1 MKIVGVEVTP
11 ITFEWR
17 EVVLESF
24 GAVGQREDDVIV
36 EIVTDE
42 GVSGLGEAMT
52 LGPLYS
58 KESQGTVMAVL
69 TEHIGPRA
77 LIGEDPFNV
86 DLIYRKMNKVVSEHS
101 IAKSAVDVALHDI
114 MGKALNVPVHR
125 LIGGSYTD
133 KLALHWALGMGTTEE
148 MVADALKG
156 VKAGFGTLKVKAG
169 IDPREDVAHI
179 KAIRE
184 AVGPD
189 VPVFVDF
196 NQGYDVKT
204 AIRVI
209 HQMQAYDIQR
219 VEQPVHYRDLD
230 GMAMVRRAVDVPIG
244 ACESVLTMYDVI
256 QIIKKEAAD
265 FINFKLMRSGGFY
278 PSKAIVQAATAAGIF
293 CASSTQLGSGIEVAA
308 DAHFATSTIDLAP
321 PPYSFHGITSGIQRL
336 FKAMD
341 SRGINKDI
349 VDGTPTIA
357 KGFLLVPQAPGLGVT
372 LNRDNLHS
380 YVTKGKKPILV
391 GKETLSLRVVCPN
404 TLRLEVPM
412 IDETDLKEEM
422 KSVYEIR
429 ASAAV
434 ASLQK
439 KSIDA
444 QYVSTRKE
452 ALSKALELIPSGATV
467 GTGRLYNPVPN
478 RAD

>member
-11 ITFEWR
+11 ITFQWR

-24 GAVGQREDDVIV
+24 GAVGEREDDVIV
-36 EIVTDE
+36 EIITDE
-42 GVSGLGEAMT
+42 GISGVGEAMT

-69 TEHIGPRA
+69 TEHIVPRA
-77 LIGEDPFNV
+77 LLGEDPFNI
-86 DLIYRKMNKVVSEHS
+86 DLIYNKMNGLVSEHS
-101 IAKSAVDVALHDI
+101 IAKTAVDVALHDI
-114 MGKALNVPVHR
+114 MGKALNVPVHKI
-125 LIGGSYTD
+125 IGGAYAE

-169 IDPREDVAHI
+169 SDPRQDVAHI

-189 VPVFVDF
+189 IPVFVDF

-209 HQMQAYDIQR
+209 LQMQEYDIQR
-219 VEQPVHYRDLD
+219 VEQPVHFRDLD
-230 GMAMVRRAVDVPIG
+230 GMAMVRRIVSVPIG

-308 DAHFATSTIDLAP
+308 DAHFATATIDLAP
-321 PPYSFHGITSGIQRL
+321 PPYCFHGITSGLHRL
-336 FKAMD
+336 FKTVD
-341 SRGINKDI
+341 SSGIDKDI
-349 VDGTPTIA
+349 VDGTPKIDN
-357 KGFLLVPQAPGLGVT
+357 GFVFVPQGPGLGVT
-372 LNRDNLHS
+372 INQDHLNS
-380 YVTKGKKPILV
+380 YLTKGKRPVLV
-391 GKETLSLRVVCPN
+391 GKRP
-404 TLRLEVPM
+404 
-412 IDETDLKEEM
+412 
-422 KSVYEIR
+422 
-429 ASAAV
+429 
-434 ASLQK
+434 
-439 KSIDA
+439 
-444 QYVSTRKE
+444 
-452 ALSKALELIPSGATV
+452 
-467 GTGRLYNPVPN
+467 
-478 RAD
+478 

>member
-1 MKIVGVEVTP
+1 MKIVAVEVTP

-24 GAVGQREDDVIV
+24 GAVGQREDDVVV
-36 EIVTDE
+36 EIITDE
-42 GVSGLGEAMT
+42 GISGLGEAMT

-58 KESQGTVMAVL
+58 KESQGTVMAIL
-69 TEHIGPRA
+69 TEHIAPRA
-77 LIGEDPFNV
+77 LLGEDPFNI
-86 DLIYRKMNKVVSEHS
+86 DLIYHKMNKLVSEHS
-101 IAKSAVDVALHDI
+101 IAKTAVDVALHDI

-125 LIGGSYTD
+125 LIGGSHAD
-133 KLALHWALGMGTTEE
+133 KLPLHWALGMGTTEE
-148 MVADALKG
+148 MVGDALQG

-169 IDPREDVAHI
+169 TDPKQDVEHI

-184 AVGPD
+184 AVGKD
-189 VPVFVDF
+189 IPVFVDF

-209 HQMQAYDIQR
+209 RQLEEYDIQR

-244 ACESVLTMYDVI
+244 ACESVLTMFDVI

-293 CASSTQLGSGIEVAA
+293 CASSTQLGSGIEIAA

-321 PPYSFHGITSGIQRL
+321 PPYSYHGITSGIQRL

-349 VDGTPTIA
+349 VDGTPVIEH
-357 KGFLLVPQAPGLGVT
+357 GSLLVPKAPGLGVS
-372 LNRDNLHS
+372 LNRSNLNS
-380 YVTKGKKPILV
+380 YLTKGKQPLLTGKKP
-391 GKETLSLRVVCPN
+391 
-404 TLRLEVPM
+404 
-412 IDETDLKEEM
+412 
-422 KSVYEIR
+422 
-429 ASAAV
+429 
-434 ASLQK
+434 
-439 KSIDA
+439 
-444 QYVSTRKE
+444 
-452 ALSKALELIPSGATV
+452 
-467 GTGRLYNPVPN
+467 
-478 RAD
+478 

>member
-24 GAVGQREDDVIV
+24 GTVGQREDDVVV
-36 EIVTDE
+36 EIITDE
-42 GVSGLGEAMT
+42 GISGLGEAMT

-58 KESQGTVMAVL
+58 KESQGTVTAIL
-69 TEHIGPRA
+69 TEHIAPRV
-77 LIGEDPFNV
+77 LLGEDLFNI
-86 DLIYRKMNKVVSEHS
+86 DLIYHKMNKVVSEHS
-101 IAKSAVDVALHDI
+101 IAKTAIDVALHDI

-125 LIGGSYTD
+125 LIGGSHTD
-133 KLALHWALGMGTTEE
+133 KLPLHWALGMGTTEQ
-148 MVADALKG
+148 MVDDAFKG

-169 IDPREDVAHI
+169 TDPKQDVEHI

-184 AVGPD
+184 AVGKD

-209 HQMQAYDIQR
+209 RQMEEYDIQR

-230 GMAMVRRAVDVPIG
+230 GMAMVRRAVEVPVG
-244 ACESVLTMYDVI
+244 ACESVLTMFDVI

-293 CASSTQLGSGIEVAA
+293 CASSTQLGSGIEIAA

-341 SRGINKDI
+341 SQGINKDI
-349 VDGTPTIA
+349 VDGTPIIEH
-357 KGFLLVPQAPGLGVT
+357 GSLLVPQVPGLGVS
-372 LNRDNLHS
+372 LNRDNLNS
-380 YVTKGKKPILV
+380 YLTKGK
-391 GKETLSLRVVCPN
+391 
-404 TLRLEVPM
+404 
-412 IDETDLKEEM
+412 
-422 KSVYEIR
+422 R
-429 ASAAV
+429 A
-434 ASLQK
+434 L
-439 KSIDA
+439 
-444 QYVSTRKE
+444 
-452 ALSKALELIPSGATV
+452 LIGERP
-467 GTGRLYNPVPN
+467 
-478 RAD
+478 